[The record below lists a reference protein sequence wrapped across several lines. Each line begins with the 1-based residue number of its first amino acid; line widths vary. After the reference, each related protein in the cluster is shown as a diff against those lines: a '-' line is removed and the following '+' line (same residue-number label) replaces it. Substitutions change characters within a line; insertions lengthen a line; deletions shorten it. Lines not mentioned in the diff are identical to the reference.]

1 MPQQFEVTTE
11 VVDSG
16 IHRISV
22 RGELDLETAPRLE
35 ESLTAARS
43 GEGISVL
50 IDLSECEF
58 IDSSGVSLI
67 VGCWRDLEQKGG
79 DERMV
84 LCCAKD
90 QVKRLLKITGVEG
103 SISIHNKIDEA
114 LRELRGENETARPA

>member
-1 MPQQFEVTTE
+1 MPEQFEVNTE
-11 VVDSG
+11 VVEAG

-35 ESLTAARS
+35 EALTAARS

-50 IDLSECEF
+50 IDLSGCEF

-79 DERMV
+79 EERLV
-84 LCCAKD
+84 LCCPKN

-103 SISIHNKIDEA
+103 SISIHDEIEEA

>member
-79 DERMV
+79 DERLV

-90 QVKRLLKITGVEG
+90 QVKKLLTITGVAG
-103 SISIHNKIDEA
+103 SIPIHGQIDEA

>member
-1 MPQQFEVTTE
+1 MPEQFEVNTE
-11 VVDSG
+11 VVEAG

-35 ESLTAARS
+35 EALTAARS

-50 IDLSECEF
+50 IDLSGCEF

-79 DERMV
+79 EERLV
-84 LCCAKD
+84 LCCPKD

-103 SISIHNKIDEA
+103 SISIHDEIEEG

>member
-1 MPQQFEVTTE
+1 MPEQFEVTTE
-11 VVDSG
+11 VVEAG
-16 IHRISV
+16 IHRISI

-35 ESLTAARS
+35 EKLTGARS
-43 GEGISVL
+43 RDGISVL
-50 IDLSECEF
+50 IDLSDCEF

-67 VGCWRDLEQKGG
+67 VGCWRDLERKGG
-79 DERMV
+79 DERLV

-103 SISIHNKIDEA
+103 SISIHDELDQA

>member
-1 MPQQFEVTTE
+1 MPQKFEVTTE
-11 VVDSG
+11 AVEAG
-16 IHRISV
+16 IHRVSV

-35 ESLTAARS
+35 EALSAARS

-50 IDLSECEF
+50 IDLADCEF

-67 VGCWRDLEQKGG
+67 VGCWRDLEQKDGE
-79 DERMV
+79 ERLV

-103 SISIHNKIDEA
+103 SISIHKQIDTA
-114 LRELRGENETARPA
+114 LRDLRGENETARPA